1 MDTPTFCLHAAAA
14 ALLGIAIGFERQWGL
29 HTIGLRTNALVSFGA
44 CLFVSVPKMLGGT
57 PTAAQLVGQVVVG
70 VGFLGGGAILREG
83 LTVKGM
89 NTAATLWCS
98 AAVGALAGA
107 GLLLEALVGTVGVL
121 TLHLALR
128 PLSDWLDR
136 RHRTATN
143 VETLYRLRVC
153 CKAGE
158 EKVVRAL
165 LLKFFHDHASMTIQ
179 GVTTEPGAAPAG
191 ACVVADIHSLQRDD
205 RTMEEL
211 MSLVN
216 DESSVVSVSWEKHLP
231 A

>member
-1 MDTPTFCLHAAAA
+1 MDTPSFCLHAAVA
-14 ALLGIAIGFERQWGL
+14 ALLGTAIGFERQWGL
-29 HTIGLRTNALVSFGA
+29 HTIGLRTNALVAFGA
-44 CLFVSVPKMLGGT
+44 SLFVSVPQMLGGT
-57 PTAAQLVGQVVVG
+57 PTAAHLAGQVVVG
-70 VGFLGGGAILREG
+70 VGFLGGGVILREG
-83 LTVKGM
+83 LSVKGM

-107 GLLLEALVGTVGVL
+107 GLLWEALVGAVGVL
-121 TLHLALR
+121 GLHLALR
-128 PLSDWLDR
+128 PVSDWLDR
-136 RHRTATN
+136 RHRKATN

-153 CKAGE
+153 CKAGDD
-158 EKVVRAL
+158 KVVRAVL
-165 LLKFFHDHASMTIQ
+165 LRFFHNHPSMTIQ
-179 GVTTEPGAAPAG
+179 GVTTEPGGAAAG

-216 DESSVVSVSWEKHLP
+216 DEPSVVSVSWEKHVP